1 MKKVNLDLFQTS
13 LILGES
19 NSFGCTRAIINNKC
33 RFFQSR
39 DVETPYH
46 SKPLN
51 LSQDEAGKLRETIM
65 PLVLSIEQIIHT
77 IFPDQANKLVG
88 TENNQCRLQKGGIFS
103 AVTIAREFVCQP
115 HKDSR
120 DEESGLSVVVK
131 INESDSF
138 QYHILPD
145 MKPKGIEG
153 K

>member
-1 MKKVNLDLFQTS
+1 MV
-13 LILGES
+13 
-19 NSFGCTRAIINNKC
+19 ANKC
-33 RFFQSR
+33 RFFKSKLV
-39 DVETPYH
+39 DTALY
-46 SKPLN
+46 SKPFH
-51 LSQDEAGKLRETIM
+51 LSQDEAGKLKEAIS
-65 PLVLSIEQIIHT
+65 PLVLNIEKMIHT
-77 IFPDQANKLVG
+77 ICPDIAKNLVG
-88 TENNQCRLQKGGIFS
+88 TENNQCRLKKRGIFS

-145 MKPKGIEG
+145 LKPKGIVG

>member
-1 MKKVNLDLFQTS
+1 
-13 LILGES
+13 
-19 NSFGCTRAIINNKC
+19 
-33 RFFQSR
+33 
-39 DVETPYH
+39 
-46 SKPLN
+46 
-51 LSQDEAGKLRETIM
+51 M

-88 TENNQCRLQKGGIFS
+88 TENNQCRLKKGGIFS
-103 AVTIAREFVCQP
+103 AVTIAREFVCKP

>member
-1 MKKVNLDLFQTS
+1 
-13 LILGES
+13 
-19 NSFGCTRAIINNKC
+19 
-33 RFFQSR
+33 
-39 DVETPYH
+39 
-46 SKPLN
+46 
-51 LSQDEAGKLRETIM
+51 M

-88 TENNQCRLQKGGIFS
+88 AENNQCRFKKGGIFS

-153 K
+153 KWIFKVQIWPISQFLFDIT